1 MSRVKFAAIQ
11 KQKRTMR
18 ITPKY
23 MTLSGCV
30 RSITGNSTL
39 RGDVRASRAAYFRQ
53 RRETLRKTRGMQEK
67 RLFQQGVEALRKT
80 AIEVFRGI
88 GLREMNGY
96 TAAEVVK
103 DLKLDV
109 PRGT

>member
-1 MSRVKFAAIQ
+1 MWCTMFVVQPFMGSSPKRERADYHRQWRV
-11 KQKRTMR
+11 
-18 ITPKY
+18 
-23 MTLSGCV
+23 
-30 RSITGNSTL
+30 
-39 RGDVRASRAAYFRQ
+39 D
-53 RRETLRKTRGMQEK
+53 RRERKESEAK

-80 AIEVFRGI
+80 AFDAFRGI
-88 GLREMNGY
+88 GLGEMNGY

>member
-1 MSRVKFAAIQ
+1 MPLTR
-11 KQKRTMR
+11 
-18 ITPKY
+18 
-23 MTLSGCV
+23 
-30 RSITGNSTL
+30 
-39 RGDVRASRAAYFRQ
+39 SRAAYFRQ

-88 GLREMNGY
+88 GLGEMNGY

-109 PRGT
+109 PRGTA